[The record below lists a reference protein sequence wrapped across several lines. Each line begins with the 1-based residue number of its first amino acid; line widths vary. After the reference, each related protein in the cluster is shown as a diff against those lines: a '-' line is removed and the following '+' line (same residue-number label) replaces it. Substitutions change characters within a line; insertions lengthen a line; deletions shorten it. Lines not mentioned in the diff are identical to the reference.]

1 MASFDRYSN
10 PKSPKRMSPK
20 LARKCE
26 RCCCLVATYLPLFF
40 VYSLTTWAL
49 WVLTTIGFL
58 STKTSWVGSG
68 TSCLG
73 TVLYLLLNWCY
84 TTAVFTNPGTTTIKN
99 EYTSIPSQAPSV
111 SSTFTVKANGE
122 LRYCKKCQARK
133 PDRAHHC
140 STCKVC
146 VLKMDHHCPWL
157 ATCVGLRNYKAFL
170 LFLFYTTL
178 FCFVCFAVSGFWVWR
193 EIYNEGQYSESL
205 MPINYVI
212 LVVISGIIGLMLAGF
227 TGWHILLASRG
238 QTTIECLEKTR
249 YLSSAR
255 KNKPNFANS
264 YPDHT
269 QHTENLYDENSQ
281 PMHELNSPT
290 IHVGER
296 VSYNEFEQ
304 ARSRL
309 RYQEYLD
316 EQDSAKLPS
325 AFDLGWKM
333 NFLNLFGPNKLFWPI
348 PVATTIQDGWYWEP
362 NPKWLVARKRIIQE
376 REEQRGREQVA
387 GWGSERLHQFSANPQ
402 ESVGRE
408 SEYPKTYLDSVST
421 DSSNRS
427 TSKADRVLGRTYE
440 YSDSVLLNNLRPRSS
455 NDLRKTCDSI
465 DHLENLAPDRKAS
478 MGWPKR
484 VGTITSNLISNNVS
498 STKSP
503 RQWDIHDDGVD

>member
-1 MASFDRYSN
+1 MYL
-10 PKSPKRMSPK
+10 K

-26 RCCCLVATYLPLFF
+26 RCCCLGATYFPLFF

-49 WVLTTIGFL
+49 WVVTTIGFL
-58 STKTSWVGSG
+58 SAKTNWVGSG
-68 TSCLG
+68 TSFLG
-73 TVLYLLLNWCY
+73 IVLYLLLNWCY

-99 EYTSIPSQAPSV
+99 EYSSIPSQVPSI
-111 SSTFTVKANGE
+111 SSNLTVKANGG

-178 FCFVCFAVSGFWVWR
+178 FCFLCFGVSGYWVWR
-193 EIYNEGQYSESL
+193 EIANEGQYTESL

-249 YLSSAR
+249 YLSSTR
-255 KNKPNFANS
+255 KSKLYFTNSFIEYSQNSDNIYAEANG
-264 YPDHT
+264 
-269 QHTENLYDENSQ
+269 NSQ
-281 PMHELNSPT
+281 PMHELDSSR
-290 IHVGER
+290 IHTGER

-333 NFLNLFGPNKLFWPI
+333 NFFNLFGPNKLHWFI
-348 PVATTIQDGWYWEP
+348 PVATTIQDGWNWEP
-362 NPKWLVARKRIIQE
+362 NPKWLIARERIIQE
-376 REEQRGREQVA
+376 REEQVEREQAA
-387 GWGSERLHQFSANPQ
+387 GWGSERPSQFSVNTQ
-402 ESVGRE
+402 DSMRTESNNSRI
-408 SEYPKTYLDSVST
+408 SLDNVSS
-421 DSSNRS
+421 DPFSRPI
-427 TSKADRVLGRTYE
+427 SKADRVLGRTFE
-440 YSDSVLLNNLRPRSS
+440 YSDNVILNNLRPRSS
-455 NDLRKTCDSI
+455 NDCRQAHDSI
-465 DHLENLAPDRKAS
+465 DPLENRAIDRKA
-478 MGWPKR
+478 
-484 VGTITSNLISNNVS
+484 VGI
-498 STKSP
+498 
-503 RQWDIHDDGVD
+503 